1 MLIQI
6 WSDFA
11 CPFCF
16 IGKHNLEM
24 AITRLTP
31 EQQKEIQLYFRSY
44 ELTPD
49 APNYTEQTAYEQLAE
64 KYNSSLQRAKALA
77 RRATSIANQ
86 YGLDFDYD
94 KIVPTNTFKAHQLL
108 HYTMDNEPK
117 KTIQVSRAL
126 FDGYLSKGL
135 NLADDATLVEIAK
148 AVELDADAFK
158 EALESEKYANNVRD
172 DEKLAHQMNIS
183 SVPFFVIDNES
194 AIAGSQSVDDF
205 HAFLVDYF
213 NNK

>member
-1 MLIQI
+1 
-6 WSDFA
+6 
-11 CPFCF
+11 
-16 IGKHNLEM
+16 
-24 AITRLTP
+24 
-31 EQQKEIQLYFRSY
+31 
-44 ELTPD
+44 
-49 APNYTEQTAYEQLAE
+49 
-64 KYNSSLQRAKALA
+64 
-77 RRATSIANQ
+77 
-86 YGLDFDYD
+86 
-94 KIVPTNTFKAHQLL
+94 
-108 HYTMDNEPK
+108 MDNEPK

-135 NLADDATLVEIAK
+135 NLADDATLVEVAK

-205 HAFLVDYF
+205 HAFLTDYF